1 MPRPRLADLDPHLAP
16 PAAQPVRQKRRRS
29 PAQAA
34 ASRAN
39 GARSHGPVSAA
50 GRRISA
56 MNAFAHGLCSTTL
69 GKLEGEDAAEYATF
83 LDNYR
88 AELEPYGWDGIDAA
102 DRMARSAWQV
112 RRADALM
119 ARALDEV
126 MTAAGRRGAGGLL
139 GALERHRAA
148 LSLLQ
153 RYRQAAAR
161 DIARC
166 AWLIE
171 EAKRRRDRQER
182 DDAAQERRLRALAE
196 DAARR
201 RHEALWGLKPSDH
214 GAPDPRGPLSPHVYA
229 LEEAPPAAW
238 RNEPGTAPEPAR
250 AAEEQTA
257 AGRAAAAA
265 AGAAAT
271 PATPTPAT
279 AQTAVAGLASAP
291 LALTPGTAAAADD
304 PPAASPA
311 DPAPPR
317 TRAEARERL
326 ILALVRG
333 TLKNARKARAA
344 AAAEAAEM
352 DPVRRRDRR
361 RSARSPG

>member
-1 MPRPRLADLDPHLAP
+1 MPRPRLLDLDP
-16 PAAQPVRQKRRRS
+16 PAAPLPRKKPRRS
-29 PAQAA
+29 AAQQA
-34 ASRAN
+34 ASRRN
-39 GARSHGPVSAA
+39 GALSKGPISAE
-50 GRRISA
+50 GRRVSA

-69 GKLEGEDAAEYATF
+69 GKLASEDAHDYATF

-112 RRADALM
+112 RRADALT

-126 MTAAGRRGAGGLL
+126 LAAAGRGEGGLL
-139 GALERHRAA
+139 GALEQHRAA

-153 RYRQAAAR
+153 RYRAAAAR

-171 EAKRRRDRQER
+171 EAKRRRDRQSRFAE
-182 DDAAQERRLRALAE
+182 QEERRLRALAE

-229 LEEAPPAAW
+229 LDEAPPPTW
-238 RNEPGTAPEPAR
+238 RNEPGTAPSAASP
-250 AAEEQTA
+250 AAEQRNATA
-257 AGRAAAAA
+257 P
-265 AGAAAT
+265 AAT
-271 PATPTPAT
+271 
-279 AQTAVAGLASAP
+279 LASAP
-291 LALTPGTAAAADD
+291 EALSTARPETAMEAKADAAAETSPD
-304 PPAASPA
+304 AA
-311 DPAPPR
+311 PR
-317 TRAEARERL
+317 SKAEARERL

-333 TLKNARKARAA
+333 TLKNARAGAA
-344 AAAEAAEM
+344 AAPDPAEAA
-352 DPVRRRDRR
+352 PVRRRDRP